1 MAQNKKCVLC
11 DRTITEESPAIL
23 AVGAYGNP
31 KCVCGECQSLLD
43 TATLGREYD
52 KIANAMDAIGKRMAD
67 STPDNQSYEVVNA
80 LLTDAAERAKKIK
93 AGEYDFSL
101 DEEPAEDGEIPEELL
116 ETEEDRK
123 LDEQDA
129 EKEERNNRIFDYI
142 TFAVFLAALGFAAY
156 KFIIPW
162 IMEMFK

>member
-31 KCVCGECQSLLD
+31 KCVCGECQGLLD

-52 KIANAMDAIGKRMAD
+52 KIADAMDAIGKRMAD

-116 ETEEDRK
+116 ETEEDRA
-123 LDEQDA
+123 LDKRD
-129 EKEERNNRIFDYI
+129 EEREKKFNK
-142 TFAVFLAALGFAAY
+142 VFNWVTGIVFAAAAIL
-156 KFIIPW
+156 IIVK
-162 IMEMFK
+162 IITSFLS